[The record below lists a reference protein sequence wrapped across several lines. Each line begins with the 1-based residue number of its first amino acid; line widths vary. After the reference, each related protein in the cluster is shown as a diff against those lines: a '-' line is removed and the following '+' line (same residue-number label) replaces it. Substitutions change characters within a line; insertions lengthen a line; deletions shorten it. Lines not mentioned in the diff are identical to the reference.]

1 MSTQINVTVGSGG
14 LPEKAKQQQQA
25 ARQAQLEKERQQ
37 RIETQGQE
45 QRTANLAAAGRAPD
59 GTLLFGPGF
68 KQPEVERRPA
78 ANRQESTKVGH
89 GWFQT
94 DSSSFETIVY
104 PGLVVSGGQNSVT
117 TGASFFIARG
127 QNNLTLRA
135 GDGLDSQG
143 IGTFQ
148 YTIPDPSTD
157 GYEWN
162 PSISAFFYNS
172 AWFPY
177 AYGPRTA
184 RWAESHET
192 VAFTMALPAGNGSF
206 VLLVF
211 YRDLAYSVDVTAPCF
226 ATSSPISG
234 NINNPP
240 PQSTLDSLF
249 SSLRLP
255 GAQVNIGYATD
266 VTGAPVHPFDLPSA
280 SVYQRGERANLSF
293 LCTNKTIKPINI
305 SSTLAQFMDWVS
317 PAFTTMSMPIKL
329 FNFDEFSVDVPISE
343 NNVSAVANL
352 SRSAGF
358 TSSVAGPA
366 RVTPEIYQTLNS
378 IYPYANPS
386 SIVTYDS
393 IKDRIS
399 TDTRTGVYS
408 TTDNRYE
415 SSLSFNYAK
424 NSKTQPVS
432 ELGRKIFSLLL
443 NPSRPP
449 ADIQFYY
456 AVWDWDNPS
465 YCRARLADLG
475 ISSADLAS

>member
-14 LPEKAKQQQQA
+14 LSDKARQLQTA

-37 RIETQGQE
+37 RIEAQGQE

-59 GTLLFGPGF
+59 GTPLFGPGF
-68 KQPEVERRPA
+68 KQPEIERRPA
-78 ANRQESTKVGH
+78 ASRQESTKVGH
-89 GWFQT
+89 AWFQT
-94 DSSSFETIVY
+94 NSSFETILY

-143 IGTFQ
+143 IETFQ
-148 YTIPDPSTD
+148 YTIPEPSTD

-184 RWAESHET
+184 RWNASHDT
-192 VAFTMALPAGNGSF
+192 IATTLQLPAGKDSF

-211 YRDLAYSVDVTAPCF
+211 FIDLEYSINVTAPCY
-226 ATSSPISG
+226 ATSSSISG
-234 NINNPP
+234 DINNPP
-240 PQSTLDSLF
+240 SQEFLDSPF

-255 GAQVNIGYATD
+255 GAQVGIGYATD
-266 VTGAPVHPFDLPSA
+266 VTGSPVHPFDLPSA
-280 SVYQRGERANLSF
+280 NVHQRGERANLAF
-293 LCTNKTIKPINI
+293 LCTNKSIKPINI
-305 SSTLAQFMDWVS
+305 SSTLEQFMNWVN
-317 PAFTTMSMPIKL
+317 PAFTTTTVPIKL
-329 FNFDEFSVDVPISE
+329 FSFDEFSVEVPVSQ
-343 NNVSAVANL
+343 NNSNTIAGL
-352 SRSAGF
+352 SRTTGF
-358 TSSVAGPA
+358 VSSVVGPA
-366 RVTPEIYQTLNS
+366 RVTPEIYQSLNNV
-378 IYPYANPS
+378 YPYTSPS
-386 SIVTYDS
+386 NIITYDS
-393 IKDRIS
+393 IKDRLS
-399 TDTRTGVYS
+399 TDTRSGVYS
-408 TTDNRYE
+408 TSDNRYA
-415 SSLSFNYAK
+415 SSLAFNYAK
-424 NSKTQPVS
+424 NSKLQPQS
-432 ELGRKIFSLLL
+432 ELGRKVFSLLL

-449 ADIQFYY
+449 ANIADYY

-475 ISSADLAS
+475 ISSADLES